1 MQINKSVKTKWW
13 RREAQAGLLMPYI
26 VKKQDAYKLEDKDEA
41 LNLQWNDLL
50 EIKQSKSNSH
60 SWLVFYVPLVRK
72 AGREN
77 KMLQDKLR
85 LLTA

>member
-1 MQINKSVKTKWW
+1 
-13 RREAQAGLLMPYI
+13 MPYM
-26 VKKQDAYKLEDKDEA
+26 VKKQDAYKLEYTDEA
-41 LNLQWNDLL
+41 LNLQWKDLL
-50 EIKQSKSNSH
+50 EIKQSKPNCH

-77 KMLQDKLR
+77 KMILQDKSC